1 MTDAIPEARQA
12 SLPHRDPAVSASAG
26 YSIRAVE
33 RTLDILDVLARS
45 PDGLSLARLAE
56 AVGLPKSSVFRYVAV
71 LESRRYVARD
81 AQTGN
86 YSLGLALFSFQTP
99 PLGVL
104 GARARPW
111 LETLRDEFEETINL
125 GVLDGSRVVYLE
137 VMESPKAMRL
147 SARRG
152 DHDFI
157 HASAIGK
164 AIAAQL
170 DDDDVMRILEIE
182 GLPRLTSQTI
192 TDAST
197 YMRAL
202 SEIRGLGYA
211 TDYGEAEEG
220 ACCVAIGIP
229 LEAIAIPAAISLSS
243 PATRFPE
250 DRAISRVAE
259 RLAEAARGIASS
271 LDPEPLR
278 AP

>member
-1 MTDAIPEARQA
+1 MSDAIPDVRQA
-12 SLPHRDPAVSASAG
+12 SFRQGDSPVTASAG
-26 YSIRAVE
+26 YSVRAVE
-33 RTLDILDVLARS
+33 RTLDIIDVLARS
-45 PDGLSLARLAE
+45 PEGLSLARLAE

-81 AQTGN
+81 VQTGH

-157 HASAIGK
+157 HTSALGK

-170 DDDDVMRILEIE
+170 DDDDVRRILENE

-192 TDAST
+192 TDATT

-202 SEIRGLGYA
+202 NEIRRQGYA

-220 ACCVAIGIP
+220 ACCVATGIP
-229 LEAIAIPAAISLSS
+229 LEGIAIPAAISLSS

-250 DRAISRVAE
+250 DEAIARVAH

-271 LDPEPLR
+271 LEPESLR